1 MHIHCALL
9 RLTAIPPKLFHQITA
24 AERHARSAGKNPHQL
39 AFGSSQAHT
48 RFTLPHFA
56 AVHIIMHLA
65 QMHDLWQRGGIIL
78 RRDSAQDC
86 IETQQ
91 QLFGLKGLAQIVIRA
106 SLKPDDPILGLTL
119 SGQ

>member
-1 MHIHCALL
+1 
-9 RLTAIPPKLFHQITA
+9 
-24 AERHARSAGKNPHQL
+24 
-39 AFGSSQAHT
+39 
-48 RFTLPHFA
+48 
-56 AVHIIMHLA
+56 MHLA

-91 QLFGLKGLAQIVIRA
+91 QLFGLKRLGQIVIRA

-119 SGQ
+119 SGQQQNRCIAGPSQLFGQRNPILARHHHIQNDQIEVETR